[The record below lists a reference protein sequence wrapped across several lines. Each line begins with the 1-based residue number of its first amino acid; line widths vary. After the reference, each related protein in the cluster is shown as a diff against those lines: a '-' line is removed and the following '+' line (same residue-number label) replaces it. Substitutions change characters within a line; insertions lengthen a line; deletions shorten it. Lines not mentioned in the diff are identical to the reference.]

1 MTTTS
6 TQNPRQKLIDT
17 YIQRVKEN
25 KEAEFRIKQGKI
37 KRFNIQSVLNTI
49 Q

>member
-6 TQNPRQKLIDT
+6 SQNPRQKLIDT
-17 YIQRVKEN
+17 YLQRIKEN

-37 KRFNIQSVLNTI
+37 MKL
-49 Q
+49 